1 MATATLKT
9 ERSRLRSVVNWL
21 FVVAI
26 LAPSLWGFGMKF
38 REFVLLARGDV
49 DGVFAV
55 TPVINYLL
63 ASLGF
68 LLLFGWAAANGMFL
82 DIEEPKYTMLE
93 NEQRLDALDQELGQ
107 SNPQGIQ

>member
-1 MATATLKT
+1 MAPTTLKPD
-9 ERSRLRSVVNWL
+9 RSRLRTIVNWL

-49 DGVFAV
+49 EGVFAV

-68 LLLFGWAAANGMFL
+68 LSLFGWAAANGMFY
-82 DIEEPKYTMLE
+82 DIEEPKHTMLE
-93 NEQRLDALDQELGQ
+93 NEQRLDALELERDNLKGHGVQ
-107 SNPQGIQ
+107 